1 MPLQKF
7 GDAGNRTRDLL
18 NANEMSYRL
27 DHIPSQVGLKFQN
40 RLINGR
46 RGLEILACHLSAS
59 KETLF
64 ANRKVSFALRRKFD
78 SRRLSMSSR
87 AARMRLLRR
96 PICSRCFSTGRRL
109 HSPQPSLDLPSL
121 DLKWRQLW
129 SVLRARRKL
138 LDKLPKSF
146 RGSAGEKSSI
156 VPAKPDKGPYYVLSM
171 FPYPSG
177 SLHLGHVRVYTIS
190 DTINRFRKMLG
201 YEVMLDYRILADA
214 VQVLHPMG
222 WDAFG
227 LPAENAATERGV
239 SPKEWTTKNIRYM
252 KDQLK
257 SLSTDF
263 DWDRVPS
270 T

>member
-1 MPLQKF
+1 MYSHWVRFPVPPM
-7 GDAGNRTRDLL
+7 N
-18 NANEMSYRL
+18 
-27 DHIPSQVGLKFQN
+27 
-40 RLINGR
+40 
-46 RGLEILACHLSAS
+46 
-59 KETLF
+59 
-64 ANRKVSFALRRKFD
+64 
-78 SRRLSMSSR
+78 SR
-87 AARMRLLRR
+87 AAGMRLSRR
-96 PICSRCFSTGRRL
+96 SICARCFSAARRL
-109 HSPQPSLDLPSL
+109 YSPQNPPASLDLPSL

-138 LDKLPKSF
+138 LEKLPKSF
-146 RGSAGEKSSI
+146 IRSVGENSSV
-156 VPAKPDKGPYYVLSM
+156 VPAKPDKGPFYVLSM

-190 DTINRFRKMLG
+190 DTINRFRKMQG
-201 YEVMLDYRILADA
+201 YEVMCHAHAFADM

-227 LPAENAATERGV
+227 LPAENAAIERGA

-263 DWDRVPS
+263 NWDKVLSTMTCWTKYRKLLPVIPTSSNGPNFYSVNSARREPS
-270 T
+270 TEQRQWSIGTLSTRQF